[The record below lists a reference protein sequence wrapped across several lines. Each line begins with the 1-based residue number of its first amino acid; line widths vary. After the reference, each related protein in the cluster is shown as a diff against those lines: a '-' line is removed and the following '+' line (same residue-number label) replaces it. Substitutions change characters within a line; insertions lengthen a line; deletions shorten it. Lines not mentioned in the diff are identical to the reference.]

1 VIATRSTTVA
11 HTSLSRFE
19 LALIAVL
26 LTVSAAVAIPEYLD
40 LRQDAKEDSAKSR
53 LTQAAQ
59 TLERRH
65 AAAGTYAGAALP
77 AGVLLR
83 AAGRGSYCVET
94 TAGGRLWHA
103 ARGVKPASGACGR

>member
-1 VIATRSTTVA
+1 MVA

-19 LALIAVL
+19 LGLIAVVL
-26 LTVSAAVAIPEYLD
+26 AVSGAVALPEYLD
-40 LRQDAKEDSAKSR
+40 LRQDAREDSARSR

-59 TLERRH
+59 ALERRH

-83 AAGRGSYCVET
+83 SAGRGSYCAET
-94 TAGGRLWHA
+94 TAGGHPWHA
-103 ARGVKPASGACGR
+103 ARGLKPTPGACAR